1 MKNIFSILW
10 VIAFSS
16 ALFSATALAE
26 KPATTDS
33 AIDGLRNGQWVSE
46 QVAVGGAPSA
56 LVLTTLAESGLGVVI
71 NLQTARE
78 ITFDEQAV
86 VEGLGMTYLH
96 LPVASLGD
104 LTEALLKTIHNAL
117 PPEGQKKVLVHCAS
131 GNRVG
136 AAFALVAHRFEGATA
151 SEALAVGKQH
161 GLSHLE
167 GKVAARLQDTA
178 K

>member
-86 VEGLGMTYLH
+86 VEGLG
-96 LPVASLGD
+96 D